1 MTTIFFNKETASAIA
16 SDCDAIVD
24 NEELSTLEKA
34 IAISTLVS
42 DINDMSHILIGGAA
56 VKLFVAHVLSDDSFT
71 VAERKEFISFTPTT
85 QEERDEF
92 RSKNTV
98 ANTLYSYLMEH
109 LENVIDKPSDLD
121 VEHHNQ
127 QMVELMP
134 LAYGSKILDHVL
146 STANSSVQEAY
157 TAVMEYTKI

>member
-1 MTTIFFNKETASAIA
+1 MPTIFFNKETASAIA
-16 SDCDAIVD
+16 MASDAIVD
-24 NEELSTLEKA
+24 KEELSTLEKA

-109 LENVIDKPSDLD
+109 LENVIAKPDDFD
-121 VEHHNQ
+121 VEEKKQ
-127 QMVELMP
+127 QMAELIP
-134 LAYGSKILDHVL
+134 LAYGSKILHNVL
-146 STANSSVQEAY
+146 STVSNSVQEAT

>member
-1 MTTIFFNKETASAIA
+1 MSNFFFNKETASAIA

-56 VKLFVAHVLSDDSFT
+56 VNLFAAHVLSDDSFT
-71 VAERKEFISFTPTT
+71 VAERKEFITFTPTT
-85 QEERDEF
+85 QEEHEYF
-92 RSKNTV
+92 CSKNNV
-98 ANTLYSYLMEH
+98 ASMLYIYLEGH

-121 VEHHNQ
+121 VEEKKKQ
-127 QMVELMP
+127 IAELMP
-134 LAYGSKILDHVL
+134 LAYRSKILHNVL
-146 STANSSVQEAY
+146 TTANISVQEAVH
-157 TAVMEYTKI
+157 AVAIMAD

>member
-1 MTTIFFNKETASAIA
+1 MTTIFFNKETASILAA
-16 SDCDAIVD
+16 KA
-24 NEELSTLEKA
+24 NEIIENQETSMLEKA
-34 IAISTLVS
+34 IAISALVG
-42 DINDMSHILIGGAA
+42 DITDMSHILVGGAA
-56 VKLFVAHVLSDDSFT
+56 VSLFAAHVLSDDSFT

-85 QEERDEF
+85 QEEHDEF

-134 LAYGSKILDHVL
+134 LAYGSKILDYVL
-146 STANSSVQEAY
+146 STANSSVQEA
-157 TAVMEYTKI
+157 ASDLMEYNKI

>member
-16 SDCDAIVD
+16 SDCVAIVD

-34 IAISTLVS
+34 IAISDLVK
-42 DINDMSHILIGGAA
+42 DIGDMSHILVGGAA
-56 VKLFVAHVLSDDSFT
+56 VSLFAAHVLSDDSFT

-85 QEERDEF
+85 QEEHDEF

-98 ANTLYSYLMEH
+98 ANTLYSYLEEY
-109 LENVIDKPSDLD
+109 LENVIDKPSDL
-121 VEHHNQ
+121 
-127 QMVELMP
+127 VELMP
-134 LAYGSKILDHVL
+134 LVYGSKILHNVL
-146 STANSSVQEAY
+146 LTANSSVQEAY

>member
-1 MTTIFFNKETASAIA
+1 MSNIFFNKETASAIA
-16 SDCDAIVD
+16 MASDAIVD

-34 IAISTLVS
+34 IAISALVG
-42 DINDMSHILIGGAA
+42 DITDMSHILVGGTA
-56 VKLFVAHVLSDDSFT
+56 VSLFVAHVLSDDSFT

-85 QEERDEF
+85 QEHHDEF

-109 LENVIDKPSDLD
+109 LENVIDKPSDFD
-121 VEHHNQ
+121 VEEKKQ
-127 QMVELMP
+127 QVAELMP
-134 LAYGSKILDHVL
+134 LAYGSKILDNVM

-157 TAVMEYTKI
+157 TAVME